1 MLCCTFTARNV
12 SSVIFCSVGES
23 TDHLHNF
30 CCVKKETGSLIPLL
44 LMKVI
49 RDLSHIHWAKWVYA
63 LKCNTY
69 HDTEKDNCKIH
80 CSCVL
85 CLIQIE
91 VEKDLV
97 LFMIQGQGVD
107 EEPTQVLEIN
117 SYTSEIKVLRSVD
130 YEQYKTLKV
139 RRNFKK
145 ISKWKVKAMHGVR
158 FDYFVFPLQLK
169 FKALDREKHELETH
183 LGIYIEILDT
193 NDNPPKFLFEKY
205 TFTIKESTS
214 QGNFL
219 IWKEILFKLLMLWCQ
234 NYVFV
239 TVNLNNIIIISFWY

>member
-1 MLCCTFTARNV
+1 MFKDEKSAKDFHIILINMLCCTFTARIF
-12 SSVIFCSVGES
+12 SSVISCSVGES

-49 RDLSHIHWAKWVYA
+49 RDLSHIHWVKWVHA

-69 HDTEKDNCKIH
+69 YEIEKDNSKIH
-80 CSCVL
+80 CCCVSCLV
-85 CLIQIE
+85 QIE

-117 SYTSEIKVLRSVD
+117 PYTGEIKVLRSVD
-130 YEQYKTLKV
+130 CEQYQTLKV

-145 ISKWKVKAMHGVR
+145 YISYGK
-158 FDYFVFPLQLK
+158 
-169 FKALDREKHELETH
+169 
-183 LGIYIEILDT
+183 
-193 NDNPPKFLFEKY
+193 
-205 TFTIKESTS
+205 
-214 QGNFL
+214 
-219 IWKEILFKLLMLWCQ
+219 
-234 NYVFV
+234 
-239 TVNLNNIIIISFWY
+239 

>member
-30 CCVKKETGSLIPLL
+30 CCVKKETGSLKPLL

-69 HDTEKDNCKIH
+69 HEIRKDNSKIH

-117 SYTSEIKVLRSVD
+117 SYTGEIKVLRSVD
-130 YEQYKTLKV
+130 YEQYQTLKV
-139 RRNFKK
+139 RRNLKK
-145 ISKWKVKAMHGVR
+145 KLMESKSYAWSEVWLFLA
-158 FDYFVFPLQLK
+158 FPLQLK
-169 FKALDREKHELETH
+169 FKAFDREKHEIETQ

-219 IWKEILFKLLMLWCQ
+219 IWKGILFTIVMLLQW
-234 NYVFV
+234 NYDFCD
-239 TVNLNNIIIISFWY
+239 SESK